1 MLQALCVYVNVLLLV
16 LTTEVVGDYLP
27 LIGEESAASEETGVS
42 SQLTVSTS
50 SSSNW
55 VSSFLDFAKV
65 SAVSTVT

>member
-16 LTTEVVGDYLP
+16 LTTEVVGDNLP